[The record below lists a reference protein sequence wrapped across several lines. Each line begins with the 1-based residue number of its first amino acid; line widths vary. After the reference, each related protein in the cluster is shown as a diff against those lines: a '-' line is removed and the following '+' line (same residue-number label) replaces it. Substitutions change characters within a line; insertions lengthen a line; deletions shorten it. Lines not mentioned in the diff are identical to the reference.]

1 MSYRVQPSGRFKWNR
16 LSLSFSPELEKQ
28 FHQEHFKKSIKQ
40 VRIALLSGIFFY
52 AVFGILDALIFPA
65 VRDQLWMIRYAIVI
79 PFVVLIFLFSYTPR
93 FVQFLH
99 VSTGAVVL
107 FAGLGIIAMIIIA
120 PYPGNA
126 VYYAG
131 LLLVFMYGYT
141 FFKIRFVW
149 ATLTGITIVIAY
161 EISAIWMI
169 ETPTSILLTNN
180 FFFLGGNLIGM
191 FACYSIETSSR
202 RDFIQTY
209 LLEDEKEKV
218 DALNEELEHRVEKR
232 TAQVIQANRDLRQ
245 EIAERVEA
253 EEKYRALFEESRDA
267 VFITTPGG
275 AFLDLNPAGV
285 EMFGY
290 DSKEDILQV
299 DISRDIYRRS
309 EDRDRFRYLME
320 SHGHVQDYPIACRR
334 KDGKHLTLLETAT
347 AVRDKDDRIIAYQG
361 IMRDVTEQ
369 RELERQLIQS
379 QKMESIGMLAG
390 GIAHD
395 LNNILTP
402 ITMAIQ
408 LLQDKLSDAQDQQ
421 LLETL
426 EANANRG
433 ADIVKQVLTFAR
445 GMEAEFTELQPRKL
459 VDELASIIQHTFP
472 KNIVVTAECQDDL
485 CIIKGNNTQL
495 HQVLLNLSVNARDA
509 MPDGGT
515 ISIRTENV
523 TLDTDSAHRHAHAQ
537 AGPYVRISVS
547 DNGVGMPP
555 HVMRK
560 VFEPFFTTKSVGKGT
575 GLGLSV
581 VHSIINGHGGF
592 MDVQSEVGKG
602 STFLV
607 YLPAD
612 PTAGKRAR
620 EAEEIGLHRGHDEL
634 VLVVDDEESIRLLTK
649 EILQSFNYRV
659 ITANNGTEALSL
671 YTANQP
677 DVRVVMTDMLMPE
690 MDGPATIRAIRELD
704 PDIPIIATSGLATD
718 EPVLADGVEI
728 NVQASIAKPYS
739 APTLL
744 QTVSGVLKGKST

>member
-1 MSYRVQPSGRFKWNR
+1 MNYQVQPAGRFSWNR
-16 LSLSFSPELEKQ
+16 LTLSFPRELEKQ
-28 FHQEHFKKSIKQ
+28 FHQEHFKKSITQ
-40 VRIALLSGIFFY
+40 VRLALLSGIGFY
-52 AVFGILDALIFPA
+52 AVFGILDALIFPD
-65 VRDQLWMIRYAIVI
+65 VRDQLWLIRYAIVI
-79 PFVVLIFLFSYTPR
+79 PYVCLVFLFSYTR
-93 FVQFLH
+93 QFVRFLH
-99 VSTGAVVL
+99 VSTGSVVVL
-107 FAGLGIIAMIIIA
+107 AGLGIIVMIIIA

-141 FFKIRFVW
+141 FFKIRFIW
-149 ATLTGITIVIAY
+149 ATLAGLLIVTAY
-161 EISAIWMI
+161 EIAAIWMI
-169 ETPTSILLTNN
+169 ETPTSILLSNN
-180 FFFLGGNLIGM
+180 FFFLGGNLIGV
-191 FACYSIETSSR
+191 FASYSIETSSR

-209 LLEDEKEKV
+209 LLEDEKKKV

-232 TAQVIQANRDLRQ
+232 TAQVIQANRELRQ

-275 AFLDLNPAGV
+275 VFLDLNPAGV

-290 DSKEDILQV
+290 DSKEDILKV
-299 DISRDIYRRS
+299 DIGRDIYLYP
-309 EDRDRFRYLME
+309 EDRDRFQQLIE
-320 SHGHVQDYPIACRR
+320 AHGHVQDYPIECQR

-347 AVRDKDDRIIAYQG
+347 AVRDKDNRIVAYQG

-379 QKMESIGMLAG
+379 QKMESIGLLAG

-402 ITMAIQ
+402 ITVAIQ
-408 LLQDKLSDAQDQQ
+408 LLQDKLEDTKDQQ

-426 EANANRG
+426 EANASRG

-445 GMEAEFTELQPRKL
+445 GMEAEFAELQPRKL
-459 VDELASIIQHTFP
+459 VEELAGIIQHTFP
-472 KNIVVTAECQDDL
+472 KNITVAIETQDDL
-485 CIIKGNNTQL
+485 PIIKGNNTQL
-495 HQVLLNLSVNARDA
+495 HQVLLNLCVNARDA

-515 ISIRTENV
+515 LSITAENV
-523 TLDTDSAHRHAHAQ
+523 TVEADYARLHALAQ
-537 AGPYVRISVS
+537 PGPYVRISVT
-547 DNGVGMPP
+547 DTGVGMPP
-555 HVMRK
+555 HVVQK

-581 VHSIINGHGGF
+581 VHSIVSGHGGF
-592 MDVQSEVGKG
+592 MDVHSEVGRG
-602 STFLV
+602 ATFMV
-607 YLPAD
+607 FLPLD
-612 PTAGKRAR
+612 PTAGKRPAK
-620 EAEEIGLHRGHDEL
+620 AEDIDLHRGHDEL
-634 VLVVDDEESIRLLTK
+634 ILVVDDEESIRLLTK
-649 EILQSFNYRV
+649 EILESFNYRV
-659 ITANNGTEALSL
+659 LTANNGAEALVL
-671 YTANQP
+671 YSANQA
-677 DVRVVMTDMLMPE
+677 DIRVVMTDMLMPE

-718 EPVLADGVEI
+718 EPILADGVEM

-744 QTVSGVLKGKST
+744 QTVSRVLKGEPA